1 MPVEEHHET
10 ALNQL
15 SDEELVFVTQEGFRA
30 SNVLL
35 ERYQT
40 PIQIQAAH
48 LHKALHLPEVA
59 DTQQEAMVAFCKA
72 LHRYDR
78 ARCGSFAPF
87 LRRVLLA
94 HLIDVSRVEGRHREH
109 TKGSLD
115 IDAVLEQGT
124 NTIKKVAGHQQA
136 APADTNPL
144 LLAELDEFWEI
155 LARLAAHLGPP
166 TPAILTAVRGGAKL
180 VEVARELDL
189 DVSVV
194 GGRWHKF
201 LEEVAKRFR
210 EQGAIF
216 HSEARYPRRKS
227 HFHRHA

>member
-10 ALNQL
+10 ALNLL

-35 ERYQT
+35 ERYRT
-40 PIQIQAAH
+40 PIQMQAAH

-87 LRRVLLA
+87 LRRVLLT

-109 TKGSLD
+109 TKGTLD
-115 IDAVLEQGT
+115 IDAVEGT
-124 NTIKKVAGHQQA
+124 GTIKKVAGHQRA
-136 APADTNPL
+136 DPAHTNPL
-144 LLAELDEFWEI
+144 LLAELEEFWEI

-194 GGRWHKF
+194 AGRWHKF

-210 EQGAIF
+210 ERPG
-216 HSEARYPRRKS
+216 SSLSWLARE
-227 HFHRHA
+227 

>member
-10 ALNQL
+10 ALNLL
-15 SDEELVFVTQEGFRA
+15 SDEALVFVTQEGFRA

-35 ERYQT
+35 ERYRT
-40 PIQIQAAH
+40 PIQMQAAH

-124 NTIKKVAGHQQA
+124 NTIKKVAGHQHA
-136 APADTNPL
+136 DPADTNPL
-144 LLAELDEFWEI
+144 LLAELNEFWEI
-155 LARLAAHLGPP
+155 FTRLAARLGPP

-180 VEVARELDL
+180 VAVARELDL

-194 GGRWHKF
+194 RGRWHKL

-210 EQGAIF
+210 EQGTVF
-216 HSEARYPRRKS
+216 HGEAPYPRRES
-227 HFHRHA
+227 HFRHA